1 MNKLGKLLLIV
12 DDELE
17 AQTLLRLML
26 VRAGFD
32 VVVAASGQDAL
43 KQLEMTQPDVV
54 ILDVMMP
61 GMDGF
66 TVCERIR
73 ANNITHDLP
82 VIILSAR
89 NDVESRKR
97 GEAVQATR
105 YLTKP
110 ISPMALVKQIQEIA
124 DSLGTT
130 SVTAS

>member
-1 MNKLGKLLLIV
+1 MGKLLLIV

-73 ANNITHDLP
+73 ANAHTQDLP

-124 DSLGTT
+124 DSLGT
-130 SVTAS
+130 ASIAS

>member
-1 MNKLGKLLLIV
+1 MGKLLLVV

-32 VVVAASGQDAL
+32 VAVADSGTDAL
-43 KQLEMTQPDVV
+43 KQIDTAHPDVV

-66 TVCERIR
+66 TVCEKIR
-73 ANNITHDLP
+73 ANNATHELP

-89 NDVESRKR
+89 SDVESRKR
-97 GEAVQATR
+97 GESVQATR

-110 ISPMALVKQIQEIA
+110 ISPMSLVKQIQDIVA
-124 DSLGTT
+124 DLDKAESH
-130 SVTAS
+130 

>member
-1 MNKLGKLLLIV
+1 LGKLLLIV

-73 ANNITHDLP
+73 SNTITHDLP

>member
-1 MNKLGKLLLIV
+1 MGKLLLIV

-73 ANNITHDLP
+73 SNTITHDLP

>member
-1 MNKLGKLLLIV
+1 MGKLLLVV

-32 VVVAASGQDAL
+32 VAVAASGPDAL
-43 KQLEMTQPDVV
+43 KQLETSRPDLV

-66 TVCERIR
+66 TVCEKIR
-73 ANNITHDLP
+73 GNELTQDMP
-82 VIILSAR
+82 VLILSAR
-89 NDVESRKR
+89 SDVESRKR
-97 GEAVQATR
+97 GETVQATR

-110 ISPMALVKQIQEIA
+110 ISPMSLVKQIQDLVSDLDA
-124 DSLGTT
+124 AA
-130 SVTAS
+130 ASSS

>member
-1 MNKLGKLLLIV
+1 MGKLLLVV

-32 VVVAASGQDAL
+32 VAVAASGTDAL
-43 KQLEMTQPDVV
+43 KQIDTAHPDVV

-66 TVCERIR
+66 TVCEKIR
-73 ANNITHDLP
+73 ANNATHELP

-89 NDVESRKR
+89 SDVESRKR
-97 GEAVQATR
+97 GESVQATR

-110 ISPMALVKQIQEIA
+110 ISPMSLVKQIQDIVA
-124 DSLGTT
+124 DLDKAESH
-130 SVTAS
+130 

>member
-1 MNKLGKLLLIV
+1 MGKLLLVV

-32 VVVAASGQDAL
+32 VAVAASGPDAL
-43 KQLEMTQPDVV
+43 KQLETSHPDLV

-66 TVCERIR
+66 TVCEKIR
-73 ANNITHDLP
+73 TNKTTEDMP
-82 VIILSAR
+82 VLILSAR
-89 NDVESRKR
+89 SDVESRKR
-97 GEAVQATR
+97 GEKVQATR

-110 ISPMALVKQIQEIA
+110 ISPMSLVKQIQDLVNDLDA
-124 DSLGTT
+124 A
-130 SVTAS
+130 ASSS

>member
-1 MNKLGKLLLIV
+1 MGKLLLIV

-43 KQLEMTQPDVV
+43 KQLEITQPDVV

-66 TVCERIR
+66 TVCEKIR
-73 ANNITHDLP
+73 ANEHTHDLP

-89 NDVESRKR
+89 NDIESRKR

-110 ISPMALVKQIQEIA
+110 ISPMSLVKQIQEIA
-124 DSLGTT
+124 DSLGTP
-130 SVTAS
+130 SVSSS

>member
-1 MNKLGKLLLIV
+1 MGKLLLIV

-43 KQLEMTQPDVV
+43 KQLEITQPDVV

-66 TVCERIR
+66 TVCEKIR
-73 ANNITHDLP
+73 ANEDTHDLP

-89 NDVESRKR
+89 NDIESRKR

-110 ISPMALVKQIQEIA
+110 ISPMSLVKQIQEIA
-124 DSLGTT
+124 DSLGTP
-130 SVTAS
+130 SVSSS

>member
-1 MNKLGKLLLIV
+1 MGKLLLVV

-26 VRAGFD
+26 VRAGFE
-32 VVVAASGQDAL
+32 VVVAASGPDAL
-43 KQLEMTQPDVV
+43 KQLETSQPDLV

-66 TVCERIR
+66 TVCEKIR
-73 ANNITHDLP
+73 ANEETEDLP

-89 NDVESRKR
+89 SDVESRKR
-97 GEAVQATR
+97 GESVQATR

-110 ISPMALVKQIQEIA
+110 ISPMSLVKQIQDI
-124 DSLGTT
+124 
-130 SVTAS
+130 VTELDAASSPTKM

>member
-1 MNKLGKLLLIV
+1 LGKLLLIV

-43 KQLEMTQPDVV
+43 KQLEITQPDVV

-66 TVCERIR
+66 TVCEKIR
-73 ANNITHDLP
+73 ANEDTHDLP

-89 NDVESRKR
+89 NDIESRKR

-110 ISPMALVKQIQEIA
+110 ISPMSLVKQIQEIA
-124 DSLGTT
+124 DSLGTP
-130 SVTAS
+130 SVSSS

>member
-1 MNKLGKLLLIV
+1 MGKLLLIV

-43 KQLEMTQPDVV
+43 KQLEITQPDVV

-66 TVCERIR
+66 TVCEKIR
-73 ANNITHDLP
+73 ANEDTHDLP

-89 NDVESRKR
+89 NDIESRKR

-110 ISPMALVKQIQEIA
+110 ISPMSLV
-124 DSLGTT
+124 
-130 SVTAS
+130 

>member
-1 MNKLGKLLLIV
+1 MGKLLLVV

-32 VVVAASGQDAL
+32 VAVAASGPDAL
-43 KQLEMTQPDVV
+43 KQLETSRPDLV

-66 TVCERIR
+66 TVCEKIR
-73 ANNITHDLP
+73 TNEMTQDMP
-82 VIILSAR
+82 VLILSAR
-89 NDVESRKR
+89 SDVESRKR
-97 GEAVQATR
+97 GETVQATR

-110 ISPMALVKQIQEIA
+110 ISPMSLVKQIQDLVNNLDA
-124 DSLGTT
+124 AAANS
-130 SVTAS
+130 